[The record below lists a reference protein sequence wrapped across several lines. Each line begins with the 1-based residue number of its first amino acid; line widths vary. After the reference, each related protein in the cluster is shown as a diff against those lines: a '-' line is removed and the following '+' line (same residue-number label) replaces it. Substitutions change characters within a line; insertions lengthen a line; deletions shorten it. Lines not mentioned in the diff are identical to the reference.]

1 MISKRISEL
10 KSELPYGV
18 KLVAVSKYRTVDEIL
33 QAYDAGQRFF
43 AESRPQE
50 LAKKASSLPPDI
62 EWHFIGHLQTNKIK
76 LILPYVSLIQS
87 VDSLHLLEEI
97 DALAGISGKR
107 VDCLLEVH
115 ISKEASKQGFLPE
128 EIGGIIERRPKFPN
142 VNLRGVMGMAT
153 FTEDEDIIINEFRLL
168 KETAHSVS
176 ISGFD
181 IISMGMSSDYRLAL
195 QEGTNLVRI
204 GTSIFGERKYE

>member
-1 MISKRISEL
+1 MISERISEL
-10 KSELPYGV
+10 KSELPSGV
-18 KLVAVSKYRTVDEIL
+18 KLVAVSKYHTSDEIL
-33 QAYDAGQRFF
+33 QAYAAGQHAF

-50 LAKKASSLPPDI
+50 LAQKASSLPRDI

-97 DALAGISGKR
+97 DAIAGFSGR
-107 VDCLLEVH
+107 SVDCLLEVH
-115 ISKEASKQGFLPE
+115 ISAEASKQGFLPE
-128 EIGGIIERRPKFPN
+128 EIGGIIARRSEFPN
-142 VNLRGVMGMAT
+142 VNLRGVMGMAS
-153 FTEDEDIIINEFRLL
+153 FTEDKNMVRNEFRLL
-168 KETAHSVS
+168 KGIAQS
-176 ISGFD
+176 ISINGFD

-204 GTSIFGERKYE
+204 GTSIFGERKQK